1 MKIVSSVTLVLALTS
16 GATHADVL
24 IDFEDLAIGHSPG
37 TTYQSQYGITFNS
50 GTIQEVN
57 GNKVLFGNFSLSF
70 APHTDLSS
78 ATLQGAQWRDGNN
91 WVTYAS
97 GFRETQYHDQTTN
110 PLCSS
115 LEDCAR
121 RGYIYIRPDQ
131 LFPYRFSVNG
141 AGTGMDPLV
150 KIELNTNYADNILFV
165 SPTWV
170 SSSSEKPSDPAGT
183 VSLPGTL
190 ALLSVGALAMRRR
203 KSA

>member
-1 MKIVSSVTLVLALTS
+1 MKIVCFATLFLALTS

-24 IDFEDLAIGHSPG
+24 IDFEDLAIGQSPG
-37 TTYQSQYGITFNS
+37 TTYQPRYGVIFS
-50 GTIQEVN
+50 GGTVQEVN

-78 ATLQGAQWRDGNN
+78 AMLQGAQWRDGDN

-97 GFRETQYHDQTTN
+97 ELRETQYHDQTTN
-110 PLCSS
+110 PLCFSP
-115 LEDCAR
+115 EDCAQ
-121 RGYIYIRPDQ
+121 RGYVYISPDQ

-141 AGTGMDPLV
+141 AGIGIDPLV

-170 SSSSEKPSDPAGT
+170 GGDVGKPSEPVGT
-183 VSLPGTL
+183 VPLPGTL
-190 ALLSVGALAMRRR
+190 ALFGVGALAMRRR
-203 KSA
+203 K